1 MPLAFSSAGLGV
13 NFRARICSLRR
24 FQSDRV
30 KARPIPAP
38 KTLRTQTRPTRA
50 PQGLRAHD
58 ATGWQVPS
66 TGPAARHH
74 VCRPPP
80 SRPKSYACHRPSG
93 AVLYALGRPARKTRT
108 RGGEERSKWKR
119 GSFLPASPAT
129 SAAHAMPRASS
140 ERRMKAMARSHRR
153 DGTGT
158 GAQRVQ
164 RHSRRSAPGSA
175 PASTNVP
182 LTHRCAPCS
191 AARSLHSGMDF
202 PHRSRH
208 PPHDD
213 DEAVAPHTARPEA
226 ASAPPPDQQFI
237 AYSRHPP
244 SPPLPPRFQRAWA
257 PLFPSRPPNEASSRS
272 PDAPVR
278 LRRRAPLGYKSDAT
292 GPLSRLSTI
301 TQREVR

>member
-1 MPLAFSSAGLGV
+1 ML
-13 NFRARICSLRR
+13 
-24 FQSDRV
+24 
-30 KARPIPAP
+30 PAP
-38 KTLRTQTRPTRA
+38 FSVGSGQSATDPGTQNPADTNPADEGATRT
-50 PQGLRAHD
+50 LRAHD

-108 RGGEERSKWKR
+108 RGGEERSKRKR

-164 RHSRRSAPGSA
+164 RHSHRSAPGSA

-226 ASAPPPDQQFI
+226 ASAPPPDQQFL

-244 SPPLPPRFQRAWA
+244 SPL
-257 PLFPSRPPNEASSRS
+257 S
-272 PDAPVR
+272 
-278 LRRRAPLGYKSDAT
+278 RRAANARGHPCSPAGRPMRLVP
-292 GPLSRLSTI
+292 GPPTHLCACGGARRSGIKVTLRDHYQDSVLSLSG
-301 TQREVR
+301 R